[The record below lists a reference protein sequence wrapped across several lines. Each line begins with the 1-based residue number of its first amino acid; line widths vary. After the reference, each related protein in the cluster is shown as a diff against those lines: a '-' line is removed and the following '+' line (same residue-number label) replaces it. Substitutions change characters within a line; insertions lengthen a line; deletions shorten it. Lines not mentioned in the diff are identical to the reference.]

1 MASDPGIVKSAAPA
15 TACDLFEVVSAPH
28 SFDNRAATWC
38 SVATA
43 GTSGGNAMDA
53 LLGVISIQTF
63 WKILLFVHFALA
75 VVLLAGVSL
84 QSVAVL
90 MPARRTVG
98 NVVDRAPVP
107 AAAYTTLIVI
117 LYVLQA
123 LMGAWIYVKYRTYVR
138 IPMEGFR
145 HWWTVGSFEFKEHV
159 VTMGLAL
166 LPAYWYFWREP
177 QSDQHATIRKL
188 VTIFLAFTV
197 WYSFVV
203 GHVAN
208 DFRGVG
214 S

>member
-1 MASDPGIVKSAAPA
+1 
-15 TACDLFEVVSAPH
+15 
-28 SFDNRAATWC
+28 
-38 SVATA
+38 
-43 GTSGGNAMDA
+43 MD
-53 LLGVISIQTF
+53 VQTF
-63 WKILLFVHFALA
+63 WKISEFVHFSLA
-75 VVLLAGVSL
+75 VVLLAGVTL
-84 QSVAVL
+84 QAVAVL
-90 MPARRTVG
+90 MPARQMVG

-107 AAAYTTLIVI
+107 AGSYTTLIVI

-145 HWWTVGSFEFKEHV
+145 HWWTVGSFELKEHV

-166 LPAYWYFWREP
+166 LPAYWYFWRQP
-177 QSDQHATIRKL
+177 QSDEHATVRKW
-188 VTIFLAFTV
+188 VTVFLALTV

>member
-1 MASDPGIVKSAAPA
+1 
-15 TACDLFEVVSAPH
+15 
-28 SFDNRAATWC
+28 
-38 SVATA
+38 
-43 GTSGGNAMDA
+43 MDM
-53 LLGVISIQTF
+53 LLGMISIQTF

-75 VVLLAGVSL
+75 VVLLAGVTL
-84 QSVAVL
+84 QAVAVL
-90 MPARRTVG
+90 MPTRQTIG
-98 NVVDRAPVP
+98 NVVDRAPVVP
-107 AAAYTTLIVI
+107 AASYTTMIVI

-138 IPMEGFR
+138 IPMEGYR

-166 LPAYWYFWREP
+166 LPAYWYFWRQP
-177 QSDQHATIRKL
+177 QPDQHATLRKW
-188 VTIFLAFTV
+188 VTVFLAFTV